1 MAEQPTTTIV
11 AQREEDLIVKQCRA
25 EYDAGLM
32 FRHLRE
38 PAWVIIEDFYFNRS
52 KKSLKGKF
60 NVPVPIIP
68 GFVDT
73 WTSKMSKH
81 VTLSFEATNE
91 AEYRAVLKANALI
104 TAEKSHDDYDW
115 DLADSDGKKLAGMS
129 GRAIYKYYAESK
141 PKYKSNLDTVDHYDF
156 IADPMGGGDL
166 EKHAFVQ
173 QDNIFRSKTEL
184 KDRAE
189 QGIYDSAQVQRLVN
203 STKENTLI
211 DNDNRFHSKQNR
223 FTALGLDGI
232 THNYAGQSL
241 YKFIEAGTTYNGKRF
256 YCLFNYETG
265 IWVRCQPLE
274 KVFKSGKWWFT
285 SWATHR
291 DTFNFWSKGPCDDM
305 IPMAE
310 VIRVLVNQE
319 LDNRNKRNY
328 GQRAYDPSIFPN
340 PVELEWKQDG
350 LVRVKAGSSSLAE
363 ISRGVYQFETP
374 ELQGTLDL
382 VTWIDGMLKEKSGV
396 NSEAQG
402 QTDSNKVGIAYLN
415 VQQSAERTTLV
426 YESYYKCWQAIGR
439 RYLYGL
445 SEHMRKALPVK
456 IIGEKGAEWDEI
468 ARLEINTEWSIR
480 IEGGDQDAQKD
491 AMKKQALTNLFATL
505 TADELAVTSPKWRV
519 KTKFRL
525 AEVDDD
531 EIRLA
536 FDLQEDGNREILSR
550 ASQMIQDVLDG
561 TKIKVYRGA
570 NTAFVQKIIDFATES
585 DLPLDQYKKLMAAGQ
600 MHMEVAQQNM
610 ARKAMQDAA
619 AMKMNMLQQGQP
631 VGGAPQPGATAPG
644 AAPDQGQP
652 PSQLQ
657 PVGASPG
664 GTQSQSQQL
673 SSNSAPNVP
682 GAPTT

>member
-1 MAEQPTTTIV
+1 MDSTDTTTTKQ
-11 AQREEDLIVKQCRA
+11 ATSEEDLIVQQCRA
-25 EYDAGLM
+25 EYDAGLLY
-32 FRHLRE
+32 RHDRE
-38 PAWVIIEDFYFNRS
+38 QTWQLIENFYFNRA

-81 VTLSFEATNE
+81 VTLSYEQQNE

-104 TAEKSHDDYDW
+104 NAEKSHDDYDW
-115 DLADSDGKKLAGMS
+115 DMADSDGKKLAAMS
-129 GRAIYKYYAESK
+129 GRSIYKYYAESK
-141 PKYKSNLDTVDHYDF
+141 PSYKSHLDPVDHYDF

-166 EKHAFVQ
+166 EKHSFVQ

-184 KDRAE
+184 KEKGEA
-189 QGIYDSAQVQRLVN
+189 GIYNAAQVERLVN
-203 STKENTLI
+203 TTSEGRLV
-211 DNDNRFHSKQNR
+211 DNDNSFHSKQNR

-232 THNYAGQSL
+232 SHNYAGQSL
-241 YKFIEAGTTYNGKRF
+241 YKFIEAGTTYNGKRY

-265 IWVRCQPLE
+265 IWVRCQPL
-274 KVFKSGKWWFT
+274 KQVFKSEKWWFV

-291 DTFNFWSKGPCDDM
+291 DTFNFWSKSPCDDM

-328 GQRAYDPSIFPN
+328 GQRAYDPQMFPN

-350 LVRVKAGSSSLAE
+350 LVRVKAGASTVNE
-363 ISRGVYQFETP
+363 ISRGIYEFETP

-382 VTWIDGMLKEKSGV
+382 VTWIDGMLKEKTGI

-402 QTDSNKVGIAYLN
+402 QTDSSKVGIAYLN
-415 VQQSAERTTLV
+415 VQQSAERTTLI

-468 ARLEINTEWSIR
+468 TRLEINTEWSIR
-480 IEGGDQDAQKD
+480 VEGGDQDAQED
-491 AMKKQALTNLFATL
+491 AMKKQALTQLFATL
-505 TADELAVTSPKWRV
+505 TPDELAVTSPKWRV
-519 KTKFRL
+519 KTKFRI
-525 AEVDDD
+525 AEVDEDD
-531 EIRLA
+531 IRLA

-550 ASQMIQDVLDG
+550 ASQMIQDVLEE
-561 TKIKVYRGA
+561 TPIKLYRGA
-570 NTAFVQKIIDFATES
+570 NTAFVQKIIDYATDT
-585 DLPLDQYKKLMAAGQ
+585 DLPLDQYKKLMAAAQ

-610 ARKAMQDAA
+610 VRKAMQDAA
-619 AMKMNMLQQGQP
+619 TMKMNMLQNGTP
-631 VGGAPQPGATAPG
+631 VGTPPQPGAAPGPGAPQPP
-644 AAPDQGQP
+644 GQP
-652 PSQLQ
+652 Q
-657 PVGASPG
+657 PVAATPG
-664 GTQSQSQQL
+664 GTASQSQSF
-673 SSNSAPNVP
+673 SSNAAPNVP
-682 GAPTT
+682 SAPAA